1 MPGNT
6 HERKFPPLQTD
17 NLFNP
22 VRSGSALP
30 FQFQL
35 QLKSLREYADS
46 CRSALNSI
54 QRDFE
59 SFKLDPDNLSIL
71 SGMAKQLGCFCLE
84 ADSWGFQSLYDVA
97 FTLQTALIDS
107 GSRDWNNG
115 MREAFDRG
123 LDTLSALVERCET
136 DVRWDYALNET
147 LERLRHAGPSP
158 DECAG

>member
-1 MPGNT
+1 
-6 HERKFPPLQTD
+6 
-17 NLFNP
+17 
-22 VRSGSALP
+22 
-30 FQFQL
+30 
-35 QLKSLREYADS
+35 
-46 CRSALNSI
+46 
-54 QRDFE
+54 
-59 SFKLDPDNLSIL
+59 
-71 SGMAKQLGCFCLE
+71 MAKQLGCFCLE